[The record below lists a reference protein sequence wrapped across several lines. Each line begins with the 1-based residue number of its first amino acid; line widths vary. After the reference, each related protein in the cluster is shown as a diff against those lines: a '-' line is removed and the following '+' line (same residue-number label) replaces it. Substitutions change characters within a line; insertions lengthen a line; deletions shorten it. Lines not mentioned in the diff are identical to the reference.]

1 MIGAGIIL
9 LNSKNEILL
18 LLRDNKPD
26 IPFPNMWDIPGG
38 KIENNESPE
47 EAVRREIEEEMEIDD
62 LGKIK
67 LFNIFTSE
75 NITDYVFW
83 KKINLMPEKI
93 KLQEGQ
99 KIKYFSREQIKDI
112 KLAFNYNEVLDDFFN
127 HLKNNE

>member
-75 NITDYVFW
+75 NITEYVFW

-127 HLKNNE
+127 DLKNNE

>member
-75 NITDYVFW
+75 NITEYVFW

>member
-9 LNSKNEILL
+9 LNSKNEVLL

-38 KIENNESPE
+38 KIEDNETPE
-47 EAVRREIEEEMEIDD
+47 QTVRREIKEEMEIDD